1 MGIFRVEKVKDYT
14 TISNYHLRDKNL
26 SLKAKGLLTLILALP
41 EDWNFTIR
49 GLSAICKEGAESIG
63 TALKELEKGGYLVR
77 KRVRGIDGRMSDT
90 EYNFYE
96 EPVRQMEEP
105 SEGSDDGQSGTEEPE
120 SEISEEEQ
128 PHTEKPDAEKTAQSN
143 THVSKT
149 YPPNTHK
156 SNPYPSHLQTYEAD
170 GYDGMGNCV
179 DVQTWNR
186 IRSEVEKQICFE
198 AYEGTRNGSVINEI
212 VELMTEIYCMPGGMM
227 RISGVPYSVEVVKK
241 RFRELTSSHID
252 TLLWSMKRSSREIR
266 NIRGYLLTS
275 LFQAP
280 TTKEN
285 IFEADMRYRGVGLM
299 RKNEITEENNMFFN
313 YVCELKTTS
322 NMAGTMVFGDLLQN
336 CVNQRLFETY
346 NAPEYERIQMLHKL
360 SGLYSEAYENTALF
374 FGEEPVEVRFFG
386 VPGGDEDDFMLNAV
400 TRLED
405 GRCFLFSADDDFMQS
420 YVGKQR
426 FMAVL

>member
-1 MGIFRVEKVKDYT
+1 M
-14 TISNYHLRDKNL
+14 
-26 SLKAKGLLTLILALP
+26 
-41 EDWNFTIR
+41 
-49 GLSAICKEGAESIG
+49 
-63 TALKELEKGGYLVR
+63 R
-77 KRVRGIDGRMSDT
+77 KRVRGADGRMNDT

-96 EPVRQMEEP
+96 EPIRQTEEQP
-105 SEGSDDGQSGTEEPE
+105 EESDDGQSGTEEPE

-212 VELMTEIYCMPGGMM
+212 VELMTEIYCMPCGMM

-241 RFRELTSSHID
+241 RFHELTSSHID
-252 TLLWSMKRSSREIR
+252 TLLWSMKRSNREIR
-266 NIRGYLLTS
+266 NIRSYLLTS

-285 IFEADMRYRGVGLM
+285 IFEADMRYRGL
-299 RKNEITEENNMFFN
+299 
-313 YVCELKTTS
+313 
-322 NMAGTMVFGDLLQN
+322 A
-336 CVNQRLFETY
+336 
-346 NAPEYERIQMLHKL
+346 
-360 SGLYSEAYENTALF
+360 
-374 FGEEPVEVRFFG
+374 
-386 VPGGDEDDFMLNAV
+386 
-400 TRLED
+400 
-405 GRCFLFSADDDFMQS
+405 
-420 YVGKQR
+420 
-426 FMAVL
+426 

>member
-14 TISNYHLRDKNL
+14 TISNYHLRDKRL
-26 SLKAKGLLTLILALP
+26 SLKAKGLLTMILALP

-49 GLSAICKEGAESIG
+49 GLSAICKEGVESIG

-77 KRVRGIDGRMSDT
+77 KRVRGADGRMNDT

-96 EPVRQMEEP
+96 EPIRQTEEQP
-105 SEGSDDGQSGTEEPE
+105 EESDDGQSGAEEPE
-120 SEISEEEQ
+120 METSEAEQ
-128 PHTEKPDAEKTAQSN
+128 PHTEKPDAGNSVQSN
-143 THVSKT
+143 THISKT
-149 YPPNTHK
+149 YSPNTHK
-156 SNPYPSHLQTYEAD
+156 SNPYPSHVQVYEAD
-170 GYDGMGNCV
+170 GYDGMENCV

-186 IRSEVEKQICFE
+186 IHAEVERQICFE
-198 AYEGTRNGSVINEI
+198 AYEGTKNGSVVSEI
-212 VELMTEIYCMPGGMM
+212 VELMTEICCMPGGMM

-285 IFEADMRYRGVGLM
+285 IFEADMRYRGLANAKKRDNGG
-299 RKNEITEENNMFFN
+299 NDMFFN

>member
-77 KRVRGIDGRMSDT
+77 KRVRGADGRMSDT

-198 AYEGTRNGSVINEI
+198 AYEGTRNCSVINEI
-212 VELMTEIYCMPGGMM
+212 VELMTEIYCMPCGMM

-280 TTKEN
+280 TTTEN
-285 IFEADMRYRGVGLM
+285 IFEADMRYRGL
-299 RKNEITEENNMFFN
+299 
-313 YVCELKTTS
+313 
-322 NMAGTMVFGDLLQN
+322 A
-336 CVNQRLFETY
+336 
-346 NAPEYERIQMLHKL
+346 
-360 SGLYSEAYENTALF
+360 
-374 FGEEPVEVRFFG
+374 
-386 VPGGDEDDFMLNAV
+386 
-400 TRLED
+400 
-405 GRCFLFSADDDFMQS
+405 
-420 YVGKQR
+420 
-426 FMAVL
+426 

>member
-1 MGIFRVEKVKDYT
+1 
-14 TISNYHLRDKNL
+14 
-26 SLKAKGLLTLILALP
+26 LLTLILALP

-77 KRVRGIDGRMSDT
+77 KRVRGADGRMSDT

-96 EPVRQMEEP
+96 EPVQQMEEQP
-105 SEGSDDGQSGTEEPE
+105 EESDDGQSGREESE
-120 SEISEEEQ
+120 AEISEEEQ
-128 PHTEKPDAEKTAQSN
+128 PHTEKPDAGKSAQSN

-212 VELMTEIYCMPGGMM
+212 VELMTEIYCMPCGMM

-241 RFRELTSSHID
+241 RFHELTSSHID
-252 TLLWSMKRSSREIR
+252 TLLWSMKRSNREIR
-266 NIRGYLLTS
+266 NIRSYLLTS

-280 TTKEN
+280 TTTEN
-285 IFEADMRYRGVGLM
+285 IFEADMRYRGL
-299 RKNEITEENNMFFN
+299 
-313 YVCELKTTS
+313 
-322 NMAGTMVFGDLLQN
+322 A
-336 CVNQRLFETY
+336 
-346 NAPEYERIQMLHKL
+346 
-360 SGLYSEAYENTALF
+360 
-374 FGEEPVEVRFFG
+374 
-386 VPGGDEDDFMLNAV
+386 
-400 TRLED
+400 
-405 GRCFLFSADDDFMQS
+405 
-420 YVGKQR
+420 
-426 FMAVL
+426 